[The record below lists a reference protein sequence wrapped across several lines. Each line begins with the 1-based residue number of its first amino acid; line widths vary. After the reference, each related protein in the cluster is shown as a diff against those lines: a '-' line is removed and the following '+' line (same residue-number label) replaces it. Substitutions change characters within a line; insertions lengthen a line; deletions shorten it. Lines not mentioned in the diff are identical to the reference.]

1 MQALLIANT
10 YQTTT
15 HSKNAE
21 KFAKQRLIC
30 VRADID
36 VGISTSSS
44 SLHISGTIFARASY
58 ARLRDARVAPF
69 MVIVNLRGAAISAG
83 LDGNPRIY

>member
-1 MQALLIANT
+1 MQTLLIVNT

-69 MVIVNLRGAAISAG
+69 MVIGNL
-83 LDGNPRIY
+83 